1 MKCALCD
8 KETDLT
14 QSHIIPKL
22 VYRRIRSNKKSRFRS
37 LDDFTKVLQDGEK
50 RPMLCHECEEL
61 FCSYEVKFVSN
72 FLDDYLKTNKLKKH
86 NQV

>member
-22 VYRRIRSNKKSRFRS
+22 VYRRIRSNKNLAFDRLMILLKYYKMARKDRCSVMNVKNYFVHMKLS
-37 LDDFTKVLQDGEK
+37 LFQIFW
-50 RPMLCHECEEL
+50 MII
-61 FCSYEVKFVSN
+61 
-72 FLDDYLKTNKLKKH
+72 
-86 NQV
+86 